1 MTRNLRRTLALAA
14 LTATAG
20 LAVAAC
26 SSSTAATTPKDDSP
40 GLVVINTSQYQGN
53 PITNVNKPAGIL
65 TDEAGQPYNMRTM
78 TKGAVTLL
86 FFGYTH
92 CPDECPLT
100 MSNVA
105 AALRIMP
112 AAEAAKVKVLFV
124 TVDPQRD
131 SAARLRSWLGNFNPK
146 IIGLIGTLPQVAAFE
161 TQTGLPV
168 GQKIKIPGGGYQ
180 YDHATE
186 MFAYSTDNVAHLAFF
201 PDTQPSAIAH
211 DLKLLVTGHHP

>member
-1 MTRNLRRTLALAA
+1 MARKLRRALAVAA
-14 LTATAG
+14 LAATAG
-20 LAVAAC
+20 LAATAC
-26 SSSTAATTPKDDSP
+26 ASSSAGTTPKDDSP
-40 GLVVINTSQYQGN
+40 GMVVINTSQYDGN

-78 TKGAVTLL
+78 TKGTVTLL

-112 AAEAAKVKVLFV
+112 AAQAAKVTVLFV

-131 SAARLRSWLGNFNPK
+131 TAARLRSWLGNFNTK
-146 IIGLIGTLPQVAAFE
+146 FIGLRGSLSQVASFE

-201 PDTQPSAIAH
+201 PDTQPNAIAH